1 MFTITVGNT
10 FLKEY
15 NRRNQSDYSPKEFFE
30 DEFFRIFFDHPKYLW
45 WVQNS
50 EFTQGLSSDKNN
62 LLIFNEKL
70 KNPQNKTLLLN
81 TEEEVTNIEK
91 QLLSNKDVRSFK
103 KTKGKNG
110 TSFKVYY
117 FLDKKERQTCLT
129 KFTSKINKGARDM
142 SVIIGSPASEENEFA
157 TTSGM
162 VTDLD
167 TKLSLND
174 VYLSWIGGALI
185 VGVSGGVGIL
195 FDDPEICYE
204 TFEGWKV
211 YRKYLND
218 PVLERLRPNQIHSWN
233 GQWLTFKLGRD
244 YRSDFNFDSLK
255 GKEIF
260 KITSEKIEI
269 ETVPWTKL
277 FFSLS
282 NRFPNGEKLGNI
294 FSLGQT
300 NKTFGFFP
308 FYLKSA
314 RRLVDIYQ
322 KLFTEESYALNTT
335 QFESLFGKHIKRAC
349 ELGAIGLQALEPK
362 NLTKYFGK
370 DSNLRLK
377 EPNYSR
383 KKNESDEDF
392 SQRFNNLKEKDNLNL
407 ITFQT
412 YKTWLIAMI
421 SKNKEELL
429 EYTTNIAKALVKY
442 REGAR
447 KLDRKNLL
455 EKQLFA
461 TTKKRDFLTALNA
474 IVTDSTV
481 KDEIIQQVKEL
492 RDRAF
497 LMNDEDFSYLAL
509 LLKFD
514 YAYQERFSNN

>member
-1 MFTITVGNT
+1 MFTVTVGNT

-15 NRRNQSDYSPKEFFE
+15 NRKNEVDYSPKEFF
-30 DEFFRIFFDHPKYLW
+30 DKVFWKTFFDYPKYLW

-50 EFTQGLSSDKNN
+50 PFTQGISSDSKNRLGIYNN
-62 LLIFNEKL
+62 LKDEDGNTAKFKENQIESIE
-70 KNPQNKTLLLN
+70 QNLN
-81 TEEEVTNIEK
+81 DD
-91 QLLSNKDVRSFK
+91 SNVLSFK
-103 KTKGKNG
+103 KTKKKDEF
-110 TSFKVYY
+110 TFKILY
-117 FLDKKERQTCLT
+117 FLDNKRREKCLMDFH
-129 KFTSKINKGARDM
+129 KNILKGVRDA
-142 SVIIGSPASEENEFA
+142 SIAIGRPASEAKEFA
-157 TTSGM
+157 TTSGL
-162 VTDLD
+162 VTDIELD
-167 TKLSLND
+167 MSSEE
-174 VYLSWIGGALI
+174 VYLSWLGGALI
-185 VGVSGGVGIL
+185 LGLEGGVGVL

-218 PVLERLRPNQIHSWN
+218 PILERLRPNQIHTWN
-233 GQWLTFKLGRD
+233 GQWLTYKLGREF
-244 YRSDFNFDSLK
+244 RPDFNFDALK
-255 GKEIF
+255 SEGVF
-260 KITSEKIEI
+260 KVDTDKIEL
-269 ETVPWTKL
+269 ETVPWTRL

-282 NRFPNGEKLGNI
+282 NRFPHAEKLGNV

-322 KLFTEESYALNTT
+322 KLFTEESYVLNKNE
-335 QFESLFGKHIKRAC
+335 FESLFGKHIKRSC
-349 ELGAIGLQALEPK
+349 ELGAIGLQALEPN

-370 DSNLRLK
+370 DSNLNLK
-377 EPNYSR
+377 KPNFSR
-383 KKNESDEDF
+383 KKDENDEEYEK
-392 SQRFNNLKEKDNLNL
+392 RYDKLKEKDNLNL

-421 SKNKEELL
+421 TKNKEELL
-429 EYTTNIAKALVKY
+429 DYTTNIAKALVKY

-447 KLDRKNLL
+447 GNERKNLL

-461 TTKKRDFLTALNA
+461 TTKKRDFFKALND
-474 IVTDSTV
+474 IVTDSSV
-481 KDEIIQQVKEL
+481 EHNIIEQMKEL

-514 YAYQERFSNN
+514 YAYQERLSNN